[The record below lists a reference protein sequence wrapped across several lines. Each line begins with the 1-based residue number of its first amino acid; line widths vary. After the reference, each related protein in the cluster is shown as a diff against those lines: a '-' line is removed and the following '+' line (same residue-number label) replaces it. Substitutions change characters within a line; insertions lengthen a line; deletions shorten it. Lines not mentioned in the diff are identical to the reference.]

1 MFLLRRACYRDVWMH
16 VSPLGRC
23 PIEDIE
29 NLLRFAGL
37 ERKLSANR
45 VLGGRLESWHD
56 EQLEIRR
63 GGELDVARGLADR
76 VVAGTDDHGR
86 ISSA

>member
-1 MFLLRRACYRDVWMH
+1 MH